1 MVSGTPEAPGTSSRV
16 SAEWNV
22 CWLVNENPGDQVIDG
37 VVFTGEGVSDSCGKF
52 CVMSSLDRSC
62 ERLPPMV
69 SVPQSNRL
77 SKFSDD
83 ARLAVARNGLTVLV
97 WITWALVA

>member
-1 MVSGTPEAPGTSSRV
+1 M
-16 SAEWNV
+16 
-22 CWLVNENPGDQVIDG
+22 NEKPGDQVIDG
-37 VVFTGEGVSDSCGKF
+37 VMFTGDGVRDTCGKF
-52 CVMSSLDRSC
+52 WVIRSFDRSC

-77 SKFSDD
+77 SKFNWD
-83 ARLAVARNGLTVLV
+83 ARLAVDRNGLTVLV